1 MISLRNQT
9 GVAAMRWITPLTGLA
24 LLLAL
29 PAAAAERR
37 EPSPAQLAQ
46 QAKMRRCA
54 GEARGQQLHGD
65 PRKAFMKTCLSGRA
79 APPA

>member
-1 MISLRNQT
+1 
-9 GVAAMRWITPLTGLA
+9 MRWIVAVT

-46 QAKMRRCA
+46 QGKMRSCA
-54 GEARGQQLHGD
+54 ADARTQQLHGA
-65 PRKAFMKTCLSGRA
+65 PRRDFMKTCLSGRA
-79 APPA
+79 VPRA

>member
-1 MISLRNQT
+1 
-9 GVAAMRWITPLTGLA
+9 MRWIAPLTGLA
-24 LLLAL
+24 LLIAL
-29 PAAAAERR
+29 PAPAAERR

-54 GEARGQQLHGD
+54 GEARGQQLHGA
-65 PRKAFMKTCLSGRA
+65 PRRDFMKTCLSGRA

>member
-1 MISLRNQT
+1 
-9 GVAAMRWITPLTGLA
+9 MRWIAPLTGLA
-24 LLLAL
+24 LLVAL
-29 PAAAAERR
+29 PAAAERR

>member
-1 MISLRNQT
+1 
-9 GVAAMRWITPLTGLA
+9 MRWIAPLTGLT

-29 PAAAAERR
+29 PAAASAAERR

-54 GEARGQQLHGD
+54 GEARGQQLHGE

-79 APPA
+79 VPPA